1 MVVPQKINI
10 DLPHDPAIPLQGAHP
25 TSKSRDSNRSCVH
38 QRSYQHYSQQTK
50 YENNQ
55 ISTDEQVNK
64 IWYENSM

>member
-38 QRSYQHYSQQTK
+38 QRSYQHYLQ
-50 YENNQ
+50 
-55 ISTDEQVNK
+55 
-64 IWYENSM
+64 